1 MPQLTLD
8 NIKIGAVVAI
18 VVLGLL
24 ALVVASVIH
33 RFTAKVVAIALL
45 AVAGYAVWSQRSA
58 VQQCATRAKDRIEI
72 GDAGGVI
79 CTFFGKPVTIPT
91 A

>member
-18 VVLGLL
+18 VALALL

-45 AVAGYAVWSQRSA
+45 AAAGFAVWSQRSA